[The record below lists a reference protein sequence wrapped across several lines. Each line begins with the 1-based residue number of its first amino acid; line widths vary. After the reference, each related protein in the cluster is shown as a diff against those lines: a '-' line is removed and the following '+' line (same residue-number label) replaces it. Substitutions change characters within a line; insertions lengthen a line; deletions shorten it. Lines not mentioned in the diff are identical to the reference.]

1 MTPYLRFNRFAGAA
15 HKLGEGLSRRHQRV
29 MKGAMK
35 HPWAT
40 GDEAH
45 RERRR
50 GVPGAGTSVPVG
62 PGCACVWSPFLP
74 RGQSQPP
81 DPRVFLAVSPVP
93 GGFPQVPF

>member
-40 GDEAH
+40 GDEAQ
-45 RERRR
+45 RGPGRRH
-50 GVPGAGTSVPVG
+50 VG
-62 PGCACVWSPFLP
+62 PRGPGVRLCVEPLP
-74 RGQSQPP
+74 AQG
-81 DPRVFLAVSPVP
+81 PVAAS
-93 GGFPQVPF
+93 